1 MQGKIT
7 LLFIQ
12 QKYVLSYGRTH
23 IYYILYI
30 IYYNFIIITIS
41 FLFSFQQG
49 RFAFENSI
57 FRNGT
62 AHHIFHS
69 GNLIHHFCHDLF
81 NNRTESAGARIPFD
95 SFLRNGTNCFL
106 LKNKLHIVHA
116 EKFLVLADKSVFGS
130 DRILISASSFSGWR
144 ATMTGS
150 LPINSGISPN
160 FRRSSG
166 STF

>member
-1 MQGKIT
+1 MAERI
-7 LLFIQ
+7 
-12 QKYVLSYGRTH
+12 
-23 IYYILYI
+23 YI

-81 NNRTESAGARIPFD
+81 NNRTESAAPVFLSIAFFAMARTAFSSKTSSTLSMPR
-95 SFLRNGTNCFL
+95 SF
-106 LKNKLHIVHA
+106 
-116 EKFLVLADKSVFGS
+116 
-130 DRILISASSFSGWR
+130 
-144 ATMTGS
+144 
-150 LPINSGISPN
+150 
-160 FRRSSG
+160 
-166 STF
+166 

>member
-7 LLFIQ
+7 LLSIQTKIRPVLRQNAFILLQ
-12 QKYVLSYGRTH
+12 
-23 IYYILYI
+23 
-30 IYYNFIIITIS
+30 FIIIS

-81 NNRTESAGARIPFD
+81 NNRTEPAGTRIPFD
-95 SFLRNGTNCFL
+95 GFLRNGTNRFS

-116 EKFLVLADKSVFGS
+116 EKFLILSDKSVFRFRQDS
-130 DRILISASSFSGWR
+130 DKRFFFQRVESYDDRKSADK
-144 ATMTGS
+144 
-150 LPINSGISPN
+150 
-160 FRRSSG
+160 FRNKLRM
-166 STF
+166 